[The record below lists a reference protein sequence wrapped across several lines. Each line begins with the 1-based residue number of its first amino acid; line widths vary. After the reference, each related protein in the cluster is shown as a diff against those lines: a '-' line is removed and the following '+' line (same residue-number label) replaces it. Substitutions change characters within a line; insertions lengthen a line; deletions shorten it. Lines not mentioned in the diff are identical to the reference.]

1 MQPVHRLVKMLK
13 HSLCVSQLSFSLLA
27 EQLLGLAVRLIFLP
41 VSSDLRKK
49 NCWGSALSNL
59 FKFCI
64 QMGKHL
70 QKIAH

>member
-49 NCWGSALSNL
+49 KLLRVSTE
-59 FKFCI
+59 
-64 QMGKHL
+64 
-70 QKIAH
+70 

>member
-27 EQLLGLAVRLIFLP
+27 EQLLGLAVHLTFLP

-49 NCWGSALSNL
+49 KLLGVSTE
-59 FKFCI
+59 
-64 QMGKHL
+64 
-70 QKIAH
+70 